1 LIFLFFVVSFVSL
14 FITSKNKHS
23 LNQFLISL
31 IRCFFNGYLY
41 ANDGGL
47 LFKKVHQH
55 FYDYNYGAAW
65 LKTEVNMY
73 GQKIE
78 VYDYTYYLDQYL
90 SSYSQDEYDLWFMLC
105 KIVPI
110 IIFLV
115 CLPFMKN
122 LFVNQ
127 LALPR
132 RA

>member
-1 LIFLFFVVSFVSL
+1 VLLVYL
-14 FITSKNKHS
+14 LLQKNKHS

-55 FYDYNYGAAW
+55 FYDYNYGAAL

-73 GQKIE
+73 GQKTE

-90 SSYSQDEYDLWFMLC
+90 SSYSQDEYDL
-105 KIVPI
+105 
-110 IIFLV
+110 
-115 CLPFMKN
+115 
-122 LFVNQ
+122 
-127 LALPR
+127 
-132 RA
+132 